1 MMAFLGEVTEV
12 QVTEYQMLCGSNRPV
27 LFPLESLSE
36 SILTENHLTLW
47 LNS

>member
-12 QVTEYQMLCGSNRPV
+12 QVTDYQMLCGSNRPV
-27 LFPLESLSE
+27 FPLESLSE
-36 SILTENHLTLW
+36 SILIENHLTLW